1 MSSRIA
7 LGSAILLASLATRAV
22 SAQQSVVPAPRDTA
36 GMKSSAAH
44 ATSSD
49 SALVEL
55 GRALTVLA
63 ASVQTAVEQTA
74 KNPEVR
80 RAALATAGKA
90 VTLSQRTLEENTG
103 QIERLLAEANRRL
116 AELDAAQKAK
126 AEKPDKTATPSAPT
140 SP

>member
-7 LGSAILLASLATRAV
+7 LASGILLASLATRSV
-22 SAQQSVVPAPRDTA
+22 SAQQSAVATPHDTLGTKSPAAKP
-36 GMKSSAAH
+36 
-44 ATSSD
+44 TSSD

-80 RAALATAGKA
+80 RAALQTAGKA

-103 QIERLLAEANRRL
+103 QIERFKKFARR
-116 AELDAAQKAK
+116 QHAK
-126 AEKPDKTATPSAPT
+126 CLFVE
-140 SP
+140 